1 MTVKRPVTLGGKYSF
16 EPGDIMSIQFEGLAQ
31 DPNQWQR
38 PTEFLPQ
45 RFDNSDP
52 LSLTPSG
59 KKRHVNSWVPFHG
72 GSRVCFGKTLA
83 EAQIKVLHSYLTQKF
98 NLEFEEEKYKTE
110 MPFA

>member
-1 MTVKRPVTLGGKYSF
+1 
-16 EPGDIMSIQFEGLAQ
+16 MSIQFEGLAQ

-83 EAQIKVLHSYLTQKF
+83 EAQLKILGSYLTQKF
-98 NLEFEEEKYKTE
+98 DLEFEDERYKTE